1 MFERLFEMKEK
12 QRNVI
17 IFIASF
23 LLVAYTS
30 LWAFGETIQELFI
43 NKILLNGDGAF
54 TGLFLQTVKESTV
67 IDLVT
72 QNLTNSN
79 FGWPYDLNFSYFPFG
94 NLLEILVIKF
104 LLIISPLWEPSNI
117 IHIISILKALL
128 IFTTAYWASRKLQ
141 LKVLFSVVVGFLF
154 CFSNYNLIRAE
165 GHFFLGLT
173 WTVPLGMVCLIKGLS
188 LLLGGLDKD
197 KRFNNYHFISCG
209 LLVGLSTLYYS
220 VFFLFISVSI
230 LVFILIV
237 KFLSHKNSISF
248 NLIVVN
254 FKNIFK
260 SPLMLFTLSNILG
273 LTFQLLPVFI
283 RRYFTFSLTNG
294 PQRSYIEPFLYGG
307 SIESLFYDFNKLI
320 TRVFLDRPD
329 IQQFLASRVTWEATQ
344 VGALFGVIIFLS
356 IGFSLLKSIN
366 SNDKFEIDTNFASR
380 KSILIVSAFT
390 LIFYFPSFI
399 HLVIYQFFPEIRA
412 YGRLSIFITFLT
424 ILYSVLLI
432 SNFKLKSKIS
442 ILLLILIILPGVA
455 EIYGFK
461 QARPSAA
468 ALQPQYD
475 QFSKDKV
482 EFYSKLD
489 QIFEQECKL
498 IIAPLSPFPEFDN
511 PNDSNNDF
519 AGFDYMAQEK
529 SNFIWGNGSM
539 KNTLANKY
547 YEILYSQYPNF
558 IRTDLNF
565 LINYLKNM
573 GFCGVI
579 FDLTQMIP
587 SELKDFRDILASNDQ
602 ECVIE
607 LNRERFTNLSR
618 FYAMSFLNKSCFVID
633 ESISRKIYMQVKNNN
648 FIWLN
653 KSQFGEY
660 YLNGIQMFKADKQI
674 NLDFKFQESLNNL
687 RMYVQHEPNTV
698 PSDATICYQID
709 NVSEKCSQVSRTPQG
724 DTYIDLEHTFNSK
737 VVYSLSFRM
746 LTKTSTFSSW
756 GLFPAQ
762 I

>member
-1 MFERLFEMKEK
+1 MLERLFEIKGK
-12 QRNVI
+12 QRNII
-17 IFIASF
+17 IFIACF
-23 LLVAYTS
+23 LLVTQTS
-30 LWAFGETIQELFI
+30 LWAFGETIQKLFI
-43 NKILLNGDGAF
+43 NKIPLSGDGAF

-67 IDLVT
+67 IDLIT
-72 QNLTNSN
+72 QNITNSK
-79 FGWPYDLNFSYFPFG
+79 FGWPYDLNFNYFPFG
-94 NLLEILVIKF
+94 NFLEILVIKF
-104 LLIISPLWEPSNI
+104 LFTINPSWEPSNI
-117 IHIISILKALL
+117 IHIIAILKALV

-141 LKVLFSVVVGFLF
+141 LKVLFAVVVGFLF

-230 LVFILIV
+230 LAFTLIV
-237 KFLSHKNSISF
+237 KFLSNKNSISF
-248 NLIVVN
+248 NIAVAN
-254 FKNIFK
+254 IKNTFK
-260 SPLMLFTLSNILG
+260 SSLMLFTLSNILG
-273 LTFQLLPVFI
+273 LTFQLLPVLI
-283 RRYFTFSLTNG
+283 RRYFNFSLTNG
-294 PQRSYIEPFLYGG
+294 PARSYVEPFLYGG

-320 TRVFLDRPD
+320 TRVFSDRPD
-329 IQQFLASRVTWEATQ
+329 IQQFLASRITWEATQ

-356 IGFSLLKSIN
+356 IGFLLLKSIN
-366 SNDKFEIDTNFASR
+366 SNNKFRLDTNFASQ

-399 HLVIYQFFPEIRA
+399 HFLIYQFFPEIRA
-412 YGRLSIFITFLT
+412 YGRLSIFIAFLT
-424 ILYSVLLI
+424 VLYSVLLI
-432 SNFKLKSKIS
+432 SSLKLKSKIS
-442 ILLLILIILPGVA
+442 ILLLILITLPGVA

-461 QARPSAA
+461 QARPSIAIINSN
-468 ALQPQYD
+468 YD

-482 EFYSKLD
+482 EFYSNLD
-489 QIFEQECKL
+489 QIFERECKL

-511 PNDSNNDF
+511 PNDSNIDF
-519 AGFDYMAQEK
+519 AGFDYIVQEK

-558 IRTDLNF
+558 VRTDLNF
-565 LINYLKNM
+565 LISYLKNM

-587 SELKDFRDILASNDQ
+587 SELQDFRDILASNDQ
-602 ECVIE
+602 ECIVE
-607 LNRERFTNLSR
+607 LNRERFANLSR
-618 FYAMSFLNKSCFVID
+618 FYAISFLDRNCFMTD

-653 KSQFGEY
+653 KSQFGDF

-687 RMYVQHEPNTV
+687 RIYVQHELDTS
-698 PSDATICYQID
+698 PSDVTLCYQFD
-709 NVSEKCSQVSRTPQG
+709 NISEKCSQVSQSPQG
-724 DTYIDLEHTFNSK
+724 DMYMDLKHTFNSK
-737 VVYSLSFRM
+737 VVYSLSFRVI
-746 LTKTSTFSSW
+746 TKTSTIGSW